1 MRPSDENI
9 DAAVP
14 AGLQLAYAAALV
26 VLLCGAVAIVAA
38 IVL

>member
-1 MRPSDENI
+1 MRDEDV

-14 AGLQLAYAAALV
+14 ASLQLAYAAALI
-26 VLLCGAVAIVAA
+26 VLFFGAVAIVAA